1 MSQGSKRIGEGAG
14 AGALPADSRHGGW
27 TRTADGDVRRRKFG
41 QGVYSKKN
49 RWAGSLVGQSKPT
62 GCPIMLPSSFYLP
75 RPPTRHPENIDQ
87 IINEIIPI
95 EEVITMVRQESGLP
109 PLTEQ
114 DGNFISHNLQWIV
127 VDEDDI
133 QIRIL
138 PRLYP
143 VKSKQV
149 SPSVIFHGEYIG
161 TPQQHRRIAETY
173 FNLRPEHI
181 EAYLARVYGWKDA
194 RLIPFSYHKDL
205 TGTFI
210 LDEMTSDKVFAMVQD
225 MDTYVKFH
233 KIRSVRA
240 PITRRPK
247 QQQQQQKKKQEQQ
260 QMAAVLEYIRTM
272 NPDLFAQMV
281 GGDNKL
287 VTKIDTKKR
296 IQQLQKL
303 QKLL

>member
-1 MSQGSKRIGEGAG
+1 MSQGSKRIGEGVG

-27 TRTADGDVRRRKFG
+27 TRNADGEVIRRKFG

-62 GCPIMLPSSFYLP
+62 GGGLMLPSSFYLP

-95 EEVITMVRQESGLP
+95 EEVITMVRRQSGLP
-109 PLTEQ
+109 PLTEE
-114 DGNFISHNLQWIV
+114 DGNFISRNLQWIV
-127 VDEDDI
+127 VDDDDI

-143 VKSKQV
+143 AKPKQV

-173 FNLRPEHI
+173 LNLRPEHI
-181 EAYLARVYGWKDA
+181 EAYLAKVYGWKDA

-210 LDEMTSDKVFAMVQD
+210 LDPTTADKVFAMVQD

-260 QMAAVLEYIRTM
+260 QMAAVLDYIRTM

-287 VTKIDTKKR
+287 VTRIDE
-296 IQQLQKL
+296 

>member
-1 MSQGSKRIGEGAG
+1 MSSQGSKRIGVETV
-14 AGALPADSRHGGW
+14 PTDSRHGGW

-62 GCPIMLPSSFYLP
+62 GGLMLPSSFYLP

-95 EEVITMVRQESGLP
+95 EEVITMNRQQSRLP
-109 PLTEQ
+109 PLTEE
-114 DGNFISHNLQWIV
+114 DINFISRNLQWIV

-143 VKSKQV
+143 LKPV
-149 SPSVIFHGEYIG
+149 SPSIIFHGEYIG

-210 LDEMTSDKVFAMVQD
+210 LDEMTSDKVFAMVQE

-240 PITRRPK
+240 PITRRLK
-247 QQQQQQKKKQEQQ
+247 QHQQQKKKQEQQ
-260 QMAAVLEYIRTM
+260 QMAAVLDYIRTM

-287 VTKIDTKKR
+287 VTRIDK
-296 IQQLQKL
+296 